1 MAKDPSASRT
11 VLVVSLLGLVL
22 ILLPLLATVWI
33 SFTVGIPG
41 SGDHSLE
48 NYGRLLSDPMG
59 YQTIRNTF
67 IFAVSSTI
75 MALVIAAPLAWAVAR
90 TDLPLRNSVSFLLG
104 MILVIPGFLQA
115 MGWVL
120 LLSPNIGILNQ
131 LLNEAFGLQ
140 ESLFNIYSLGGMIF
154 AEGLSLVPPAFFIV
168 LPVFLGMDA
177 SLEEASYLS
186 GANKFRT
193 FMRVNLPLALPA
205 LVAAAIYVFVLA
217 FAVFEVPVVLGLPN
231 RIFVFST
238 MLYMLVH
245 FQEAGLPEYGLA
257 AAYGSIVMIASIIL
271 AVWYSRWL
279 KESLKYATI
288 TGKGRRVK
296 TLSLGKWRP
305 LAAGLVCLYFLLAL
319 GLPLMVLVY
328 NSFIPYLVLPS
339 REAFE
344 SLTLQNY
351 LNVYSRQG
359 LRPLINTGLLIT
371 FVPVAVVVIATAIS
385 WIVVRSRFKSRF
397 VIDEIAFLPIAVPRI
412 VLAVSVLYLALLS
425 RNFIPIYGTIFLIGL
440 IHIIAFISFATRAL
454 NGAILQI
461 HADLEDAGRVSGA
474 SAFTVLRKVT
484 APLLKP
490 ALIGSWFWVLLL
502 SFREVTM
509 AVMISSVDSVVLP
522 VQIWILW
529 NRALHQEAS
538 ASAVMLAL
546 IALVLMIS
554 MRRVIQRI
562 SSPGG
567 S

>member
-48 NYGRLLSDPMG
+48 NYGRLISDPMG

-186 GANKFRT
+186 GASKFRT
-193 FMRVNLPLALPA
+193 FTRVNLPLALPA

-238 MLYMLVH
+238 MLYLLVH

-279 KESLKYATI
+279 KESRKYATI

-425 RNFIPIYGTIFLIGL
+425 RHFIPIYGTIFLIGL

-461 HADLEDAGRVSGA
+461 HTDLEDAGRVSGA
-474 SAFTVLRKVT
+474 SALTVLRKVT

>member
-1 MAKDPSASRT
+1 MAQNPSESRT
-11 VLVVSLLGLVL
+11 VLVVSFLGLIL
-22 ILLPLLATVWI
+22 IILPLVATVWI

-41 SGDHSLE
+41 VGDHSLE
-48 NYGRLLSDPMG
+48 NYRRLVSDSFG
-59 YQTIRNTF
+59 YRTIRNTF
-67 IFAVSSTI
+67 IFAISSTL
-75 MALVIAAPLAWAVAR
+75 MALAIAGPLAWAVAR

-120 LLSPNIGILNQ
+120 LLSPNIGLLNQ
-131 LLNEAFGLQ
+131 FFVVVFGLNEP
-140 ESLFNIYSLGGMIF
+140 LFNIYSLGGMIF

-186 GANKFRT
+186 GASKLRT

-238 MLYMLVH
+238 MLYLLVH

-257 AAYGSIVMIASIIL
+257 AAYGSVVMIASVIM

-279 KESLKYATI
+279 KESRKYATI

-296 TLSLGKWRP
+296 ALRLGRWRP
-305 LAAGLVCLYFLLAL
+305 LATSLVCLYFLLAL
-319 GLPLMVLVY
+319 GLPLLVLIY
-328 NSFIPYLVLPS
+328 NSLIPYLVLPS

-351 LNVYSRQG
+351 FNVYSRQG
-359 LRPLINTGLLIT
+359 PRPLLNTGILIT
-371 FVPVAVVVIATAIS
+371 FVPVVVIAISTAIS

-397 VIDEIAFLPIAVPRI
+397 VIDQIAFLPIAVPRI
-412 VLAVSVLYLALLS
+412 VLAVSVLYLGLLS
-425 RNFIPIYGTIFLIGL
+425 RNLIPIYGTIFLIGL

-461 HADLEDAGRVSGA
+461 HTDLEDAGRVSGA
-474 SAFTVLRKVT
+474 SALTVLRKIT
-484 APLLKP
+484 GPLLKP

-509 AVMISSVDSVVLP
+509 AVMLSSTDSVVLP

-546 IALVLMIS
+546 IALALMVS

-567 S
+567 L

>member
-1 MAKDPSASRT
+1 MAQNPSASRT
-11 VLVVSLLGLVL
+11 VLGVSLFGLTL
-22 ILLPLLATVWI
+22 IVLPLAATVWI
-33 SFTVGIPG
+33 SFTIGIPG
-41 SGDHSLE
+41 AGDHSLE
-48 NYGRLLSDPMG
+48 NYRRLVSDSFG
-59 YQTIRNTF
+59 YRTIQNTL
-67 IFAVSSTI
+67 IFAVCSTA
-75 MALVIAAPLAWAVAR
+75 MALAIAAPLAWAVAR
-90 TDLPLRNSVSFLLG
+90 TDLPLRKWVSFLLG

-120 LLSPNIGILNQ
+120 LLSPNIGLVNQ
-131 LLNEAFGLQ
+131 LFMAAFGFN
-140 ESLFNIYSLGGMIF
+140 EPLFNIYSLGGMIF

-186 GANKFRT
+186 GASKLRT

-217 FAVFEVPVVLGLPN
+217 FAVFEVPVVLGMPN

-238 MLYMLVH
+238 MLYLLVH

-257 AAYGSIVMIASIIL
+257 AAYGNVVMIGSVLMAI
-271 AVWYSRWL
+271 WYSRWL
-279 KESLKYATI
+279 KESRRYATI

-296 TLSLGKWRP
+296 TLVLGKWRP
-305 LAAGLVCLYFLLAL
+305 LAGALVGLYFVLSL
-319 GLPLMVLVY
+319 GLPLLVLLY
-328 NSFIPYLVLPS
+328 NSLVPYLVLPS
-339 REAFE
+339 REAFA
-344 SLTLQNY
+344 TFTFQNY
-351 LNVYSRQG
+351 INVYSRQG
-359 LRPLINTGLLIT
+359 LRPLLNTAILIT
-371 FVPVAVVVIATAIS
+371 FVPVIVVAISTAIS
-385 WIVVRSRFKSRF
+385 WIVVRSRLKGRF
-397 VIDEIAFLPIAVPRI
+397 IVDELAFLPIAVPRI
-412 VLAVSVLYLALLS
+412 VLAVSVLYLGLLS
-425 RNFIPIYGTIFLIGL
+425 RHLIPIYGTIFLIGL

-461 HADLEDAGRVSGA
+461 HTDLEEAGRLSGA
-474 SAFTVLRKVT
+474 SALTVLRKVT

-509 AVMISSVDSVVLP
+509 AVMLSSSDSVVLP

-546 IALVLMIS
+546 IALLLMVS

-567 S
+567 L

>member
-279 KESLKYATI
+279 KESRKYATI

-371 FVPVAVVVIATAIS
+371 FVPVVVVVIATAIS

-461 HADLEDAGRVSGA
+461 HADLEDVGRVSGA